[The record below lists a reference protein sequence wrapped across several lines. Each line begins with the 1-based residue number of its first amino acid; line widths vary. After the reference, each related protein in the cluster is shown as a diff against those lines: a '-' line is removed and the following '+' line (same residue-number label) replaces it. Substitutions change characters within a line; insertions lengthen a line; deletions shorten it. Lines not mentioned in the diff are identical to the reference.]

1 MTTFITSG
9 RETMRKSFLICLAA
23 AAGSLSLCAFP
34 LEWNVNNK
42 TGVPYEVEISRV
54 KLEKLAGVD
63 KDCGF
68 DVTATTARGKK
79 KLAVTLLEGQT
90 PGSVAVRFT
99 VPAGTTAL
107 DCQPTKAGKITAAG
121 KLNLFE
127 GVLNNTSAWKVSRN
141 ASIKSVDGKI
151 CVVSSSPKGDRRTIE
166 SRITCTVN
174 VPQEFAGKGA
184 KLEMDFKSTSKE
196 TWPCYI
202 SIEQLD
208 ANGKVLSESLTD
220 PRWITLMRPSN
231 ILTPHRENGRIHPKA
246 KKLRL
251 SISAQSISHLYDS
264 YGRIAK
270 DKSVFVPKFEI
281 SRLAVR
287 AADQIP
293 FPKYRDEFF
302 TAGVSGKPGDFAFD
316 TTKGDTGKAFF
327 FATHSQACWAEGKR
341 ILNKQELFYPAG
353 DGTVEAWFNP
363 KWKRAGRKGFVYLFT
378 AEPAQFLGPMK
389 DHGRKHTPN
398 LALKYF
404 PATKKVELQF
414 MDYTKKKYKKTFDC
428 TIQRNAWSHIAVQ
441 WAKDK
446 GIQVFLNGSVVFD
459 DPDFTFTEVDFTDPQ
474 IINAKERYIY
484 TANEHIASQ
493 FSLGNTR
500 YTARSNKVSHG
511 IPHFRGAI
519 DLLRISST
527 ARYDKA
533 GFTPAKS
540 FTVDKDTRALFDF
553 NRSFD
558 GKTSDGL
565 QFISGSVMAEVSR
578 IDNKLDINGKS
589 IFYNPQNILDSNHP
603 HKVLNVKNY
612 TEIPDREEFTSAR
625 KAEQIKLKFNGKVTK
640 NIKIDAPVIMD
651 YIEYTNKGSK
661 TVVHPFIR
669 KTDEIDPR
677 SFGDI
682 RESMNIENSSARERA
697 NRIFQFML
705 SSSDYFMS
713 YQVRFNPGSDRAA
726 NVCYDALQMLNA
738 YCGFECGPLNS
749 MTANMY
755 SCAGGLPAGQT
766 AGYGHSFQQVWVDG
780 KSNLYDLS
788 AQKFFPSMDN
798 TSPASL
804 GDTEIEPGIYNRV
817 DGNSDHFVRIAT
829 RRPSANE
836 PAFIERV
843 AMSLRP
849 GETLRMWYANDGRSN
864 TLQCN
869 DPRRYNNYQKHHAK
883 NVTDLVHATGKLP
896 VSEVDHY
903 FPEFG
908 SAYLKF
914 NAAPEKFAK
923 NFTDIKADS
932 FCYKVTTCYPVVYA
946 EYAAKLK
953 DGSFADL
960 EISTNRGN
968 SFRALE
974 KDADGTAR
982 PFYPVCA
989 RREYLIKVKAP
1000 MKSVANF
1007 CAITQMMTN
1016 TRVMTCKLKKGDNK
1030 LICSTDNNAD
1040 VDVTIQ
1046 YRKHAKNIEISGVTM
1061 SGAKAGFERI
1071 VTALAPAESKSFSVT
1086 GASANA
1092 TVKTTGKITASLAG
1106 GTLTVSAPEN
1116 YKGVDAVTI
1125 CDGGAQ
1131 KQLIVITHPGI
1142 EIVLADGIT
1151 PIKNASP
1158 GNDFQKTVNFGGPG
1172 AKIKIN
1178 FAAAREPGK
1187 YAVWTLHRMSADPAW
1202 TRIHV
1207 DLPQGGSSEIF
1218 RHANFS
1224 HDFYK
1229 SRFYGKNG
1237 RSKFRWDYP
1246 VYSDIPYPFQQIAP
1260 VDMGKEF
1267 SNLVFRYCNPSKELC
1282 EVAAVMI
1289 MPWPDKEFNNELA
1302 RVLRGVNNH
1311 QWYVRAENA
1320 KK

>member
-1 MTTFITSG
+1 MK
-9 RETMRKSFLICLAA
+9 KSIPICLAA
-23 AAGSLSLCAFP
+23 IAGSLSLGAFP

-42 TGVPYEVEISRV
+42 TGIPYEVEISRT
-54 KLEKLAGVD
+54 KLEKLAGVE

-68 DVTATTARGKK
+68 DVTATTSNGKK
-79 KLAVTLLEGQT
+79 KLDVTLLEGQT

-99 VPAGTTAL
+99 VPEGTTAL
-107 DCQPTKAGKITAAG
+107 DCEPTNGGTVASSDS
-121 KLNLFE
+121 LNLFA
-127 GVLNNTSAWKVSRN
+127 GTLDNTSCWKAARG
-141 ASIKSVDGKI
+141 ASVKSVDGKI
-151 CVVSSSPKGDRRTIE
+151 RVETSLPKNGRNFADYL
-166 SRITCTVN
+166 ITCTVN
-174 VPQEFAGKGA
+174 VPEKFAGQAA
-184 KLEMDFKSTSKE
+184 KLEMDFKSNTKE
-196 TWPCYI
+196 AWPCYI

-231 ILTPHRENGRIHPKA
+231 VLTPHRENGRIHPKA

-251 SISAQSISHLYDS
+251 RINAQCISHTYDS
-264 YGRIAK
+264 YGRVAK

-281 SRLAVR
+281 SRMAVR

-293 FPKYRDEFF
+293 FPQYRDEFF
-302 TAGVSGKPGDFAFD
+302 AAGVSGKPGDFAFD
-316 TTKGDTGKAFF
+316 STKGKTGKAFF

-341 ILNKQELFYPAG
+341 VLDPQECFYPVG

-363 KWKRAGRKGFVYLFT
+363 KWKKRGSKSDFTYLFT
-378 AEPAQFLGPMK
+378 AEPAMFLGPMR
-389 DHGRKHTPN
+389 DGDRKHTPN
-398 LALKYF
+398 LAIKYF
-404 PATKKVELQF
+404 PKAKTAEIQF
-414 MDYTKKKYKKTFDC
+414 MDYTKKPYKNKFKCEITRD
-428 TIQRNAWSHIAVQ
+428 QWNHVAVQ
-441 WAKDK
+441 WAAGK
-446 GIQVFLNGSVVFD
+446 GIQVFINGKMVFD
-459 DPDFTFTEVDFTDPQ
+459 DPKFTFTKVDLNNSK
-474 IINAKERYIY
+474 IRESKERYTY
-484 TANEHIASQ
+484 TANEYMASQ
-493 FSLGNTR
+493 FSLGNKR
-500 YTARSNKVSHG
+500 YTVRSNKIGHG
-511 IPHFRGAI
+511 TPHFPGLV

-527 ARYDKA
+527 ARYSKK

-540 FTVDKDTRALFDF
+540 FSVDKDTRALFDF

-578 IDNKLDINGKS
+578 INNQLEINGKT
-589 IFYNPQNILDSNHP
+589 IDYNPANIIDSNHP

-612 TEIPDREEFTSAR
+612 TEIPDKDEFAAAR
-625 KAEQIKLKFNGKVTK
+625 KAEQIKLKFNGKVEK
-640 NIKIDAPVIMD
+640 NITIDEPVIMD
-651 YIEYTNKGSK
+651 YIEYTNNGSK

-669 KTDEIDPR
+669 KDSEIDPR

-682 RESMNIENSSARERA
+682 RESMNIETSTARERA

-713 YQVRFNPGSDRAA
+713 YQARFNPGSDRVA

-755 SCAGGLPAGQT
+755 ACAGGLPAGQT

-798 TSPASL
+798 TSPSSL

-817 DGNSDHFVRIAT
+817 DGNSNHFVRIST

-843 AMSLRP
+843 AMSIRP

-869 DPRRYNNYQKHHAK
+869 EPRRYNNFQKHHAK
-883 NVTDLVHATGKLP
+883 DVTKLTHATGKLP
-896 VSEVDHY
+896 VAEVDHY

-914 NAAPEKFAK
+914 NGSPEKFAG

-932 FCYKVTTCYPVVYA
+932 FCYKVATCYPIVYA

-953 DGSFADL
+953 NGKFAKL
-960 EISTNRGN
+960 EISTDRGN
-968 SFRALE
+968 TFREL
-974 KDADGTAR
+974 KTDADGTAR

-1000 MKSVANF
+1000 LKQVADF
-1007 CAITQMMTN
+1007 SAMTQMMTN
-1016 TRVMTCKLKKGDNK
+1016 TRVMTCKLTKGNNK
-1030 LICSTDNNAD
+1030 LLCSTANKSDI
-1040 VDVTIQ
+1040 DVTIQ
-1046 YRKHAKNIEISGVTM
+1046 YRKYAKDIKISGVTM
-1061 SGAKAGFERI
+1061 SGAKAGFERL
-1071 VTALAPAESKSFSVT
+1071 VTTVAPNETKTFDVT
-1086 GASANA
+1086 GASDKAV
-1092 TVKTTGKITASLAG
+1092 VKASGKIKAALKNG
-1106 GTLTVSAPEN
+1106 KLTVSAPAN
-1116 YKGVDAVTI
+1116 YKGVNAVTI
-1125 CDGGAQ
+1125 DDEGAEQ
-1131 KQLIVITHPGI
+1131 QLIVITYPGI
-1142 EIVLADGIT
+1142 EIVMADKIV
-1151 PIKNASP
+1151 PVDKASR
-1158 GNDFQKTVNFGGPG
+1158 GNDFQKTVNFGGYRSQ
-1172 AKIKIN
+1172 IKIP
-1178 FAAAREPGK
+1178 FASEKQAGK
-1187 YAVWTLHRMSADPAW
+1187 YAVWTLHRMSTDPKW
-1202 TRIHV
+1202 TRVHV
-1207 DLPQGGSSEIF
+1207 LLPQGGSTEIF

-1229 SRFYGKNG
+1229 SLYYGKNG

-1246 VYSDIPYPFQQIAP
+1246 VYNDIPYPFQQIAP
-1260 VDMGKEF
+1260 VEITKPF
-1267 SNLVFRYCNPSKELC
+1267 SELNFRYDNTSTELC

-1289 MPWPDKEFNNELA
+1289 MPWPDNKEFNNELA
-1302 RVLRGVNNH
+1302 RVLRGINNR
-1311 QWYVRAENA
+1311 QWYVREQNQ